1 MVDIV
6 EWLPLLILVFTTFSI
21 ILLSLPSTFVAN
33 IRFKKDGGPIQT
45 RVQVVV
51 LGDIGR
57 SPRIQYHAL
66 SIAKNGGLV
75 DLIGYT
81 GMSSLCCSSIFT
93 YRR

>member
-1 MVDIV
+1 MLDP
-6 EWLPLLILVFTTFSI
+6 EQWLPLLVVVFTFISVV
-21 ILLSLPSTFVAN
+21 LLSLPSTFGAE
-33 IRFKKDGGPIQT
+33 IRFQKDRDPVKP

-81 GMSSLCCSSIFT
+81 SMLCLPYFS
-93 YRR
+93 Y

>member
-1 MVDIV
+1 MLDP
-6 EWLPLLILVFTTFSI
+6 EQWLPLLVVVFTIISI
-21 ILLSLPSTFVAN
+21 ILLSLPSTFGAD
-33 IRFKKDGGPIQT
+33 IRFKKDGNPVKI
-45 RVQVVV
+45 RVQVLV

-81 GMSSLCCSSIFT
+81 SMLCLPYFGW
-93 YRR
+93 